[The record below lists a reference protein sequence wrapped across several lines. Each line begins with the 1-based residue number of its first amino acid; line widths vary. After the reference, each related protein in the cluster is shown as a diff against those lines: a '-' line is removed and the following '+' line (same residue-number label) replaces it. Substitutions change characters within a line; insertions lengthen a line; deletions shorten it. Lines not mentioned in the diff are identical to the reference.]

1 MMVAAQGFESRWWS
15 NCPQKGADP
24 NMLLNVY
31 FGAWLV
37 TTIGALVVATRLSD
51 RRRPGLLCRGLVAV
65 LAGALWPV
73 LVVGVV
79 ELLAIVAVMKM
90 IRAAS
95 ARPSDQAPKEQDDA
109 LICV

>member
-1 MMVAAQGFESRWWS
+1 
-15 NCPQKGADP
+15 
-24 NMLLNVY
+24 MLLNVY

-51 RRRPGLLCRGLVAV
+51 RRRSWRLSHGLVAV

-79 ELLAIVAVMKM
+79 ELLAIVAVMKA
-90 IRAAS
+90 IRGAS
-95 ARPSDQAPKEQDDA
+95 AHPSDQTPKVQEDA